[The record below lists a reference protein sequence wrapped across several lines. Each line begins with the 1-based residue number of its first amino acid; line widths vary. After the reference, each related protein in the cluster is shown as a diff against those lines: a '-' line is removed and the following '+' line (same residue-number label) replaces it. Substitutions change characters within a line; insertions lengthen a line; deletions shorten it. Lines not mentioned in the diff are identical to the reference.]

1 MQLHKGRDLHPGFSV
16 LHLFPRLCDIKL
28 KDKLIL
34 LSMLVAVTISA
45 FSALSFSYAIGRCD
59 RLLYSQTANSLS
71 FFSDEL
77 TNQLE
82 NISATSSYLV
92 FDKSFQENLY
102 TFDIQ
107 DEFTLKA
114 LNAKNDVWGLLKHYY
129 DSNMISLCVVPRSK
143 APIWWGESAISE
155 PESAMNRL
163 FARCDEAK
171 GKLVWTASAAGDG
184 SILCARKILRTRD
197 LSLENMGY
205 LVIRVNLAKIVN
217 SISQSRYT
225 NGQQF
230 HIFIRS
236 PEKPVYPL
244 SGDSGWFRQVQPLT
258 DDTPYAVQQVNGSRM
273 FVTFTRLRF
282 TGPDWWMALGVPYDD
297 IFQSVVFSKVLYL
310 LAVLTA
316 IVLSMI
322 FSGFIVKGITKHFN
336 TLVTKMNRLKSG
348 NFELME
354 SGEKVGNDEIGF
366 LNRYFD
372 KMTVEFKKMIDDNY
386 VKELLIAQ
394 SRLKSLEQQINP
406 HFLYNTLDSIN
417 WFARCGGDT
426 RISTMVESLGVLLRS
441 SLNQQ
446 EDVIPLSQE
455 LDIVK
460 SYVRIQ
466 KIRFADTLTVDFDLD
481 EEVLSVPIPKMT
493 IQPLV
498 ENAIQYSQEEI
509 LEESR
514 IAIRV
519 KDAGAEVAVCVEN
532 SGSEIDTDI
541 LNRLK
546 QGSAK
551 PKGQGIGLVNIDS
564 RIKIIFGEKYGLRFL
579 NENDCAAVF
588 FTIPKTGAPSPGKEG
603 STC

>member
-16 LHLFPRLCDIKL
+16 RHLFPRLCDIKL

-348 NFELME
+348 NFELLE
-354 SGEKVGNDEIGF
+354 SEEKVGNDEIGF

-564 RIKIIFGEKYGLRFL
+564 RIKIIFGEKYGLRFR

-588 FTIPKTGAPSPGKEG
+588 FTIPKTGAPAPGKEG